1 MGKVDKMKKISLP
14 FDDKTIQELEA
25 GEEVRLTGT
34 IYTARDQAH
43 KRLVE
48 TLEAGKELPFAL
60 EGSVIYYV
68 GPAPNKPGKVIGS
81 AGPTT
86 SYRMDPF
93 VEPLLK
99 AGLKGMIGKGARSEA
114 VRDAIKNYQAVYFA
128 AVGGAAALIAEHIK
142 EAEVIAYPEL
152 GPEAVRKL
160 YVEDLPLFVVN
171 DTKGNDLYEKGQ
183 QKFINNN

>member
-1 MGKVDKMKKISLP
+1 MKKITLP
-14 FDDKTIQELEA
+14 LKDDVVKNLQA

-48 TLEAGKELPFAL
+48 ALKAGDELPFNID
-60 EGSVIYYV
+60 GSVIYYV

-99 AGLKGMIGKGARSEA
+99 AGLKGMIGKGARSET
-114 VRDAIKNYQAVYFA
+114 VRDAIRRYDAVYFA

-152 GPEAVRKL
+152 GPEAIRKL

-171 DTKGNDLYEKGQ
+171 DTDGNDLYEQGQ
-183 QKFINNN
+183 KKFIKNNN

>member
-1 MGKVDKMKKISLP
+1 MKKITLP
-14 FDDKTIQELEA
+14 LKDDVVKNLQA

-48 TLEAGKELPFAL
+48 ALEAGDELPFNID
-60 EGSVIYYV
+60 GSVIYYV

-99 AGLKGMIGKGARSEA
+99 AGLKGMIGKGARSET
-114 VRDAIKNYQAVYFA
+114 VRDAIRRYDAVYFA

-152 GPEAVRKL
+152 GPEAIRKL

-171 DTKGNDLYEKGQ
+171 DTEGNDLYEQGQ
-183 QKFINNN
+183 KKFTKNNN